1 MIAVVSK
8 DSPDQDK
15 KQDVVLVVEDEA
27 NSRLLLKTYLT
38 SEGYDVRLA
47 KSGEEAL
54 RMVAEDPPNAVVLD
68 ILLPKMDGYEVC
80 KRLKNSEDTHF
91 VPVVMATALRG
102 DEQRIRGIEAG
113 ADDFVSKPFNR
124 VELLTRIK
132 SLLRIKR
139 LHNDLEQKVLEL
151 EKAKAKLRKLA
162 VTDGLTGLFNY
173 RAFRRQLHLEISRS
187 KRFDL
192 PVSLLM
198 MDIDHFKNYNDRFG
212 HPNGDRVLKRFARIL
227 RGNVREVDCLAR
239 YGGEEFALILPGT
252 DKKSAKTAAEKLRR
266 LVERSPFPYAE
277 KLPSGRVTMSVGVTS
292 FPGDT
297 QDEEE
302 LISFS
307 DKALYRAK
315 KGGRNRTVL
324 I

>member
-1 MIAVVSK
+1 VVSN
-8 DSPDQDK
+8 DLPDLHK

-54 RMVAEDPPNAVVLD
+54 RMVAEDPPNAIVLD

-80 KRLKNSEDTHF
+80 KRLKNSEDTNF

-139 LHNDLEQKVLEL
+139 LHDDLEQKVLEL

-227 RGNVREVDCLAR
+227 RENVREVDCLAR

-302 LISFS
+302 LIRFS

>member
-1 MIAVVSK
+1 VIAVVSK

-54 RMVAEDPPNAVVLD
+54 RMVAEDPPNAIVLD

-80 KRLKNSEDTHF
+80 KRLKNSEDTNF

-139 LHNDLEQKVLEL
+139 LHDDLKQKVLEL

-173 RAFRRQLHLEISRS
+173 RAFRRQLHSEISRS

-227 RGNVREVDCLAR
+227 RENVREVDCLAR

-302 LISFS
+302 LIRFS

>member
-54 RMVAEDPPNAVVLD
+54 RMVAEDPPNAIVLD

-80 KRLKNSEDTHF
+80 KRLKNSEDTNF

-139 LHNDLEQKVLEL
+139 LHDDLKQKVLEL

-173 RAFRRQLHLEISRS
+173 RAFRRQLHSEISRS

-227 RGNVREVDCLAR
+227 RENVREVDCLAR

-302 LISFS
+302 LIRFS